1 MRGLPGWIVVGLLL
15 GLTPLGCGH
24 RAEKTAGA
32 DQAVKPVS
40 VTVAPVTTRSI
51 ERAVDAVGTLK
62 GWEEVTVG
70 AKKVGRVMRVFHD
83 IGDKVKPGELL
94 VQCESEDADLAIN
107 QAEKQLLAD
116 LAKLGVNLMTIP
128 KELPNL
134 AKIDVNALPSV
145 VEAAVARDRAQYNL
159 TRERNLVNKGAG
171 TMQDLQNGEND
182 VRAAEARLASAILM
196 ARSSIAGAL
205 GTKVLLEIRRQAL
218 RDMQIRVPLPSQT
231 PAGLIEPEA
240 MTYAVAKREVSQG
253 QMLRE
258 GDAVFDLAIANPL
271 RLWLN
276 VPERFAAQIKVG
288 QEVRVHVG
296 SYPDEVFPA
305 TVSRINPTVDTE
317 NRSFQVEA
325 SVRNDGQKLRPGGFA
340 KAEIITDR
348 DAQSTIVPL
357 DAIVRF
363 AGVTKLFVVEGGSKV
378 KAVAVETG
386 REGPGWVELLTPLS
400 NEAQVVTTGQSRLA
414 DGTAIA
420 IRIPETESKPSPPT
434 TAGPTP
440 TPTPRHES
448 TPKPAA
454 QGS

>member
-1 MRGLPGWIVVGLLL
+1 MNGSRRMLIVGLAL
-15 GLTPLGCGH
+15 GLIPFGCGH
-24 RAEKTAGA
+24 KAAKTEGA

-40 VTVAPVTTRSI
+40 VTVAPVTTRPI

-70 AKKVGRVMRVFHD
+70 AKKVGRVMKVFHD
-83 IGDKVKPGELL
+83 IGDQVKPGELL

-116 LAKLGVNLMTIP
+116 LAKLGVNLMTVP

-134 AKIDVNALPSV
+134 ANIDVNALPNV

-205 GTKVLLEIRRQAL
+205 GTKVLLEIRRQSL

-276 VPERFAAQIKVG
+276 VPERYAAQIKVG

-305 TVSRINPTVDTE
+305 TVSRINPTVATDS
-317 NRSFQVEA
+317 RSFQVEA
-325 SVRNDGQKLRPGGFA
+325 SLRNDAQKLRPGGFA

-348 DAQSTIVPL
+348 DAKSTIVPL

-363 AGVTKLFVVEGGSKV
+363 AGVTKLFVVDGGSKV
-378 KAVAVETG
+378 KALAVETG
-386 REGPGWVELLTPLS
+386 REGPGWVELLTPLPGDV
-400 NEAQVVTTGQSRLA
+400 QVVTTGQSRLA

-420 IRIPETESKPSPPT
+420 IRTPETESKPSPPT
-434 TAGPTP
+434 TASPIP
-440 TPTPRHES
+440 ES
-448 TPKPAA
+448 TPEPAA
-454 QGS
+454 KGS